1 MNTQTIVLNRNN
13 VVSGTNNTR
22 YVYKFPKKL
31 DAVNQEIAL
40 ASLNMYYSW
49 RNIDS
54 SMYNNNVFTY
64 TWWDSAG
71 VLGTEYNI
79 IIPDGNYSISTLSA
93 YLQSQMYLKGHYIVN
108 KNTMAKTYL
117 ISMIENPTYYACEMT
132 FNLCPTQQQAIYM
145 AGTGSTTWVLP
156 NGTTQA
162 SDYPK
167 VIFKSSSNLYNFL
180 GFPAGSSYPPNF
192 DVGVSKPAMYDVL
205 GPNVPETYP
214 VSSINIQSNLCYSN
228 IAIPNNI
235 LFTFSQGNSAYGDL
249 IIKDPQN
256 LIWCKIPDGI
266 YNQLELTFIDQ
277 DFNQMKI
284 LDNQLNIT
292 ILLRDI

>member
-22 YVYKFPKKL
+22 YAYKFPTKL
-31 DAVNQEIAL
+31 NVSGQEIAL

-54 SMYNNNVFTY
+54 GMYQNHLFTY
-64 TWWDSAG
+64 TWWDA
-71 VLGTEYNI
+71 LGTLGNEHTI
-79 IIPDGNYSISTLSA
+79 TIPDGNYSISTLSS
-93 YLQSQMYLKGHYIVN
+93 YIQSQMFLKGHYIVN

-117 ISMIENPTYYACEMT
+117 ISLLENPTYYACEMSFT
-132 FNLCPTQQQAIYM
+132 LCPTLQQTIYL
-145 AGTGSTTWVLP
+145 AGSGNSPWVLP
-156 NGTTQA
+156 NGTTQP

-167 VIFKSSSNLYNFL
+167 VIFNSSSTINNFL
-180 GFPAGSSYPPNF
+180 GFPSGSSYPPTF
-192 DVGVSKPAMYDVL
+192 APSVAKAAVYDIL

-235 LFTFSQGNSAYGDL
+235 LYTFSQGNAFYGDL

-256 LIWCKIPDGI
+256 LIWCRIPDGI
-266 YNQLELTFIDQ
+266 YNQLELTFVDQ

>member
-1 MNTQTIVLNRNN
+1 
-13 VVSGTNNTR
+13 
-22 YVYKFPKKL
+22 
-31 DAVNQEIAL
+31 
-40 ASLNMYYSW
+40 
-49 RNIDS
+49 
-54 SMYNNNVFTY
+54 
-64 TWWDSAG
+64 
-71 VLGTEYNI
+71 
-79 IIPDGNYSISTLSA
+79 
-93 YLQSQMYLKGHYIVN
+93 
-108 KNTMAKTYL
+108 
-117 ISMIENPTYYACEMT
+117 
-132 FNLCPTQQQAIYM
+132 
-145 AGTGSTTWVLP
+145 
-156 NGTTQA
+156 
-162 SDYPK
+162 
-167 VIFKSSSNLYNFL
+167 LYNFL

-192 DVGVSKPAMYDVL
+192 DVGVSKPAIYDVL

-214 VSSINIQSNLCYSN
+214 VSSINIQSNFCYSN

-266 YNQLELTFIDQ
+266 YNQLELTFVDQ